1 MEQLRETAQAGHDS
15 RLSPSRA
22 DLSVSEKF
30 SGQGAPHFEDF
41 QRELRAIYLTERIE
55 DKWDRMKILL
65 RNLTGVALKN
75 AMTMVD
81 PRLNPGGS
89 VITDADELLSF
100 LRASFLGPRH
110 DQETMVQ
117 WATLKQGTRSV
128 LEFTNEFQLLLSM
141 MESQFTDTQIAGFY
155 LGGLN
160 PELKAKILASKP
172 EPTFAEARQLA
183 HLFSG
188 PDSYM
193 PNPITMPTAMSCYDT
208 YYDVNY
214 PCLSYCPIRWYVLST
229 HAYYHGGNSTRPPNE
244 SAFNQ

>member
-1 MEQLRETAQAGHDS
+1 
-15 RLSPSRA
+15 
-22 DLSVSEKF
+22 
-30 SGQGAPHFEDF
+30 
-41 QRELRAIYLTERIE
+41 
-55 DKWDRMKILL
+55 MKILL

-100 LRASFLGPRH
+100 LSASFLGPRH
-110 DQETMVQ
+110 NQAMVQ

-160 PELKAKILASKP
+160 PELKAKI
-172 EPTFAEARQLA
+172 
-183 HLFSG
+183 
-188 PDSYM
+188 
-193 PNPITMPTAMSCYDT
+193 
-208 YYDVNY
+208 
-214 PCLSYCPIRWYVLST
+214 
-229 HAYYHGGNSTRPPNE
+229 
-244 SAFNQ
+244 

>member
-1 MEQLRETAQAGHDS
+1 
-15 RLSPSRA
+15 
-22 DLSVSEKF
+22 
-30 SGQGAPHFEDF
+30 
-41 QRELRAIYLTERIE
+41 
-55 DKWDRMKILL
+55 MKILL

-128 LEFTNEFQLLLSM
+128 LEFTNEFQLLPEYD
-141 MESQFTDTQIAGFY
+141 MESQFTDTQIAAS

-160 PELKAKILASKP
+160 PKLKAKISASKP
-172 EPTFAEARQLA
+172 KHHLAEA
-183 HLFSG
+183 SSVG
-188 PDSYM
+188 PSVAEPRLLHAQ
-193 PNPITMPTAMSCYDT
+193 PNYDASLRCLLRCPPRLHILPCQPTPAYPTAPYAGMSYQA
-208 YYDVNY
+208 V
-214 PCLSYCPIRWYVLST
+214 P
-229 HAYYHGGNSTRPPNE
+229 YYHGGN
-244 SAFNQ
+244 